1 MSQVPT
7 TQVAAT
13 EMTVGADKEAGRQ
26 LDGKA
31 RAQDGALRSLWRSRE
46 RQGGGTDIGYREAVG
61 EQRF

>member
-1 MSQVPT
+1 
-7 TQVAAT
+7 
-13 EMTVGADKEAGRQ
+13 VGADKEAGRQ